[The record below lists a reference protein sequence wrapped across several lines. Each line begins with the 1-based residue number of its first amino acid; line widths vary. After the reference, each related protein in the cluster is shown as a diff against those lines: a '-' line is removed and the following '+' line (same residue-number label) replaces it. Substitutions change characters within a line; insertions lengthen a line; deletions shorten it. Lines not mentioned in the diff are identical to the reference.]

1 MPKVSEEYFEK
12 KRQLITEAAY
22 QLCLRKPVEMITISD
37 VISEA
42 GLSQGAIYRYYDS
55 LDDILAD
62 VLTRVRSDYNII
74 DKFKNTIESDKS
86 FEEITYEVCDVL
98 ADAMKTHL
106 MDVQKINFDVSV
118 LAINEPERAAKITAG
133 IKGPGNLEYLGS
145 HVLPKMMM
153 ESAKNGLKPRGTLE
167 EIQLYLAASYV
178 GIEKYCIMAACY
190 GTDEIKIEVDP
201 HKLFRVYAKT
211 IIMLFGGNIDD

>member
-74 DKFKNTIESDKS
+74 DKFKNTIESDES

-133 IKGPGNLEYLGS
+133 IS
-145 HVLPKMMM
+145 QSLPQRRL
-153 ESAKNGLKPRGTLE
+153 SPRP
-167 EIQLYLAASYV
+167 SS
-178 GIEKYCIMAACY
+178 M
-190 GTDEIKIEVDP
+190 
-201 HKLFRVYAKT
+201 
-211 IIMLFGGNIDD
+211 

>member
-74 DKFKNTIESDKS
+74 DMFKNTIESDKS
-86 FEEITYEVCDVL
+86 F
-98 ADAMKTHL
+98 
-106 MDVQKINFDVSV
+106 
-118 LAINEPERAAKITAG
+118 
-133 IKGPGNLEYLGS
+133 
-145 HVLPKMMM
+145 
-153 ESAKNGLKPRGTLE
+153 
-167 EIQLYLAASYV
+167 
-178 GIEKYCIMAACY
+178 
-190 GTDEIKIEVDP
+190 
-201 HKLFRVYAKT
+201 
-211 IIMLFGGNIDD
+211 